1 VELSANL
8 AQVGSD
14 QKVLPISVLVGFFFS
29 FRLCIG
35 FLFFQNDPVAGSA
48 VVAILGLLL
57 CAAAIASSASINL
70 AAMPDG
76 VPSTARWVIGF
87 LSFAALSLAWSDT
100 QSYLAATGY
109 WVGLASDVVVVWIV
123 CRNHDPDRVTSCI
136 MKGFVW
142 GACIVATIAWV
153 SPAMPDL
160 RLGNEDFLHPNALGW
175 QFAIATIFAQY
186 LSRSQ
191 RSWRWVSVAM
201 AITLLRTLSKTS
213 IAAFAIAETFYVLH
227 DSRMSRR
234 TRIQLG
240 LVAAMTIFFFWG
252 LLESYADTYAAEG
265 NSLETLTGRTILW
278 ATTLGMALE
287 RPWLGHGLHSFRADI
302 PAMGTFEPWHAH
314 NELLHQFFVYGAA
327 GLVLVGGMYLSL
339 YKQARRT
346 VSDGARTVTL
356 TVLLMAL
363 VRGITDT
370 ERFDLSVPLWLLTL
384 MSFWLTQ
391 RPMSEEAIHE

>member
-346 VSDGARTVTL
+346 VSDGARTVAL